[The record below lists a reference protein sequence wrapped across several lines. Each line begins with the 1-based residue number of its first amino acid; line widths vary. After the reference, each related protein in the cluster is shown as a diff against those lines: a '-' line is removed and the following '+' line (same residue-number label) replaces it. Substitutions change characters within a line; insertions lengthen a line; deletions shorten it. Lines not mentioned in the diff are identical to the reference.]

1 MQGFREGINMMSVF
15 SRIISKYKYKKA
27 LKKSCIQLVK
37 CLDLYQRNEVVVKEI
52 ERTIEEDKK
61 LLVKSGKSMT
71 NKEKIQSM
79 STEELAFLLSY
90 FSTCDHCIYIE
101 DECAIKPNYK
111 IHCEKGI
118 AAWLEQE
125 VTVQK

>member
-1 MQGFREGINMMSVF
+1 MSVF
-15 SRIISKYKYKKA
+15 SRIIAKYKYKKA
-27 LKKSCIQLVK
+27 IKKSCMQLAE
-37 CLDLYQRNEVVVKEI
+37 CLDLYQRNEVSIKEVKQLMEM
-52 ERTIEEDKK
+52 DKRLRVANYK
-61 LLVKSGKSMT
+61 PMT
-71 NKEKIQSM
+71 NKERIQSM

-90 FSTCDHCIYIE
+90 FSTCDHCIFVE

-125 VTVQK
+125 VTAQK